1 MGVRNY
7 SHIYYVGIIS
17 NTRFSDVAKDVFSGG
32 GGVSPLA
39 MLGLKTILK
48 CEKDVRFVYTRI
60 FNSQKKFMVY

>member
-7 SHIYYVGIIS
+7 SHVYCVGIIS

-32 GGVSPLA
+32 GAPLA
-39 MLGLKTILK
+39 MLDLKTILK

-60 FNSQKKFMVY
+60 FNSQKRFMVY

>member
-1 MGVRNY
+1 MGVCDY

-17 NTRFSDVAKDVFSGG
+17 NTRFSDVAKDVLSGG
-32 GGVSPLA
+32 APLA
-39 MLGLKTILK
+39 MLDLKTILK

>member
-7 SHIYYVGIIS
+7 SHIYCVGIIS

-32 GGVSPLA
+32 APLA

-60 FNSQKKFMVY
+60 FNSQKRFMVY

>member
-32 GGVSPLA
+32 APLA
-39 MLGLKTILK
+39 MLDLKTILK